1 MIMNEKN
8 LKEQME
14 KALEEKLKELKKEYT
29 KILKLNNYK
38 YNEECIQIS
47 SDKKSIFVSS
57 LRDYKEVLIKF
68 SKQNVYIMMDDK
80 SGIFNVKDLK
90 IKKKEI
96 NLTSETEYT
105 NLKIFKE
112 NDFTIE
118 LNKDSEV
125 NFDRVILNFKNKLS
139 EVIYFFINYNLYSEI
154 SDRQSE
160 INF

>member
-14 KALEEKLKELKKEYT
+14 KALEEKLEELKKEYT

-80 SGIFNVKDLK
+80 IWN
-90 IKKKEI
+90 I
-96 NLTSETEYT
+96 
-105 NLKIFKE
+105 
-112 NDFTIE
+112 
-118 LNKDSEV
+118 
-125 NFDRVILNFKNKLS
+125 
-139 EVIYFFINYNLYSEI
+139 
-154 SDRQSE
+154 
-160 INF
+160 